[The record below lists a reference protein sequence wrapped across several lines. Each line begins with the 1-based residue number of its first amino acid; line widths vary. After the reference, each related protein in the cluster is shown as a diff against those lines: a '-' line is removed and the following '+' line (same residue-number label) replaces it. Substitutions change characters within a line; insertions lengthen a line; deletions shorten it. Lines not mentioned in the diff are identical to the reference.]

1 MRLKA
6 ETPVS
11 EFEKAL
17 MGEVKAW
24 MGRRG
29 VTQSQ
34 LAEVLGVTPSNMSKR
49 LRGESRFPV
58 RDLAAVAGFMGVSLG
73 QLMGPV
79 ADAPII
85 LDPGTPHD
93 EDPAK
98 AAAGAGSSAVRPVG
112 LEPTTQGLKVPCSTN

>member
-34 LAEVLGVTPSNMSKR
+34 LAEVLGGTPSNMSKR

-85 LDPGTPHD
+85 LDPGTLHG
-93 EDPAK
+93 EDPAHP
-98 AAAGAGSSAVRPVG
+98 AALVRDHG
-112 LEPTTQGLKVPCSTN
+112 LRPNL